1 MRKALLLLTCVALVI
16 GMAMPV
22 QAFEVGVRAYYWLPG
37 LSGDVKADTSVL
49 PGTKLDLKSDLGFDE
64 ESYPAVEVFAGLGDH
79 HLSLSYYRAD
89 YSGTNTLTTT
99 VNFGGTIFDAAAQLN
114 SSLEYDAYDL
124 VYRYDLLDLE
134 NIMAGFSLGLV
145 AKVKYFDGNVSIDGD
160 VGGFPESESVDFTVP
175 IPMVGLNLH
184 VGILTDL
191 LELRVLATGIS
202 YGGGT
207 VMDGMADISFTPFP
221 LIDIHGG
228 YRVFTI
234 DVDADDVEF
243 NYDTSGP
250 YVAVTV
256 SF

>member
-16 GMAMPV
+16 GMAMPA
-22 QAFEVGVRAYYWLPG
+22 QAFEIGVRAYYWLPG
-37 LSGDVKADTSVL
+37 LSGDVKSGVAGDT
-49 PGTKLDLKSDLGFDE
+49 LDLKSDLGFDE
-64 ESYPAVEVFAGLGDH
+64 ESYLALEAFAGLGNH

-89 YSGTNTLTTT
+89 YSGTSD
-99 VNFGGTIFDAAAQLN
+99 VGIAGIIFDGQTFTGN
-114 SSLEYDAYDL
+114 ISSNLEYDVYDL
-124 VYRYDLLDLE
+124 IYQYDLLDLE

-145 AKVKYFDGNVSIDGD
+145 AKVKYFDGNIGIESV
-160 VGGFPESESVDFTVP
+160 PPALSESVDFAVP

-184 VGILTDL
+184 AAILADL